1 MQQDAEAQ
9 AVVQLAAVET
19 AQVVAQDGKTTASK
33 TQTDVETATAS
44 TVKTAW
50 KNWKNS
56 VAKKTNW
63 KAATGS
69 KDETDWTSDVRQ
81 NYEKANALQNYGNRR
96 KNRHLLLA

>member
-9 AVVQLAAVET
+9 AVVPTAAVET

-33 TQTDVETATAS
+33 TQTAGETATAS

-63 KAATGS
+63 KA
-69 KDETDWTSDVRQ
+69 ETDWTSDVRQ
-81 NYEKANALQNYGNRR
+81 NCEKANALQNCGNRR

>member
-1 MQQDAEAQ
+1 MQRDAEAQ
-9 AVVQLAAVET
+9 AVVLPASVET

-33 TQTDVETATAS
+33 AQTAGETATAS

-63 KAATGS
+63 KAVTGS
-69 KDETDWTSDVRQ
+69 KDETDWTSDVHQ
-81 NYEKANALQNYGNRR
+81 NYGKANAHRNCGNRR
-96 KNRHLLLA
+96 KNRHLLSA